1 MTLSPPYGLPY
12 EFLRERRAVARMV
25 IWLSTDEAS
34 LRMLWTVMDVLTS
47 LLHLAQFLSLCVYS
61 LRAAHVPVLAT
72 GCDLGGS
79 LLRQGMLQGK
89 VSQLSKEQRVLH
101 CSTSRLL
108 SVWAFSVGCQEFS
121 LRLNSCHRKPPD
133 AFCQDH
139 ANEGAV
145 DSPKEPKKREKEK
158 DI

>member
-1 MTLSPPYGLPY
+1 
-12 EFLRERRAVARMV
+12 
-25 IWLSTDEAS
+25 
-34 LRMLWTVMDVLTS
+34 MDVLTS
-47 LLHLAQFLSLCVYS
+47 LPHLAQFISPRAYS
-61 LRAAHVPVLAT
+61 LLAAHVPILAT

-79 LLRQGMLQGK
+79 LLRQGMLQGT

-101 CSTSRLL
+101 CSTSRRL
-108 SVWAFSVGCQEFS
+108 SVRAFSVGCQEFS
-121 LRLNSCHRKPPD
+121 LCLNSCHRKPPD